1 VLRSSGRHIRRLR
14 AAFEREGAA
23 AFMHGNR
30 GRPPPWRISDELRA
44 RVAELGS
51 GRYAACNDSHLQ
63 EDQSS

>member
-1 VLRSSGRHIRRLR
+1 
-14 AAFEREGAA
+14 
-23 AFMHGNR
+23 MHGNR

-44 RVAELGS
+44 RVADLGS